1 MSINK
6 SINVLKTA
14 MPIIIISF
22 FALIFIFSPDKIGF
36 VAKAFRPII
45 ISFVIAYLLDSL
57 VRVIVRK
64 LKARRPQAIF
74 LSCICLLSII
84 VIIFSILVPK
94 IIDNAEAVISFV
106 TNYKMDINVIITE
119 IADKINN
126 PHVNKVAEE
135 IIEVSADLKDKINDL
150 LKFITSF
157 LINSVA
163 TIGTSILS
171 VITSFILALYM
182 LIEKED
188 LIARLKRLVFACFN
202 ERNAQMILE
211 ISSNGN
217 RIFKSF
223 LVGKLLDSLIV
234 GIITIIVF
242 SIFNVPYAP
251 LMGSIIGLFNLIPY
265 FGPIIGA
272 VPVVVV
278 TFFIS
283 PIKALTALII
293 IIIIGQVDGNF
304 IDPKIVG
311 NNVGVSPFWVI
322 SAVIVG
328 GSAFGPAG
336 MILGVPTLVLV
347 KSLVEEYVE
356 KRLREKDMEEYQLDK
371 IKVIEIKTKK

>member
-1 MSINK
+1 
-6 SINVLKTA
+6 

-22 FALIFIFSPDKIGF
+22 LALIFIFSPDKITF
-36 VAKAFRPII
+36 VTSAFKPII
-45 ISFVIAYLLDSL
+45 VSFVVAYLLDSL
-57 VRVIVRK
+57 VRVIVKK
-64 LKARRPQAIF
+64 LKTRRPQAIF

-94 IIDNAEAVISFV
+94 IISNAEAVISFV
-106 TNYKMDINVIITE
+106 TNSKIDINVIITE

-126 PHVNKVAEE
+126 PHVDKVAEE
-135 IIEVSADLKDKINDL
+135 IIEVSAELKDKINEL
-150 LKFITSF
+150 LKIITTF
-157 LINSVA
+157 LINFVA
-163 TIGTSILS
+163 AIGTSILS
-171 VITSFILALYM
+171 VITSFILAVYM
-182 LIEKED
+182 LIEKDD
-188 LIARLKRLVFACFN
+188 LIARLKRLVFAFFN

-211 ISSNGN
+211 ISENAN
-217 RIFKSF
+217 RIFKSY

-234 GIITIIVF
+234 GVITIIAF
-242 SIFNVPYAP
+242 TIANVPYAP

-278 TFFIS
+278 SFFIS
-283 PIKALTALII
+283 PIKSLTALII
-293 IIIIGQVDGNF
+293 IIIIGQIDGNF

-336 MILGVPTLVLV
+336 MILGVPTMVLV
-347 KSLVEEYVE
+347 KSLLEEYVE
-356 KRLREKDMEEYQLDK
+356 KKLREKDMVDYQLDK
-371 IKVIEIKTKK
+371 LKIIESKIKK

>member
-1 MSINK
+1 
-6 SINVLKTA
+6 

-22 FALIFIFSPDKIGF
+22 FALIFIFSPDKISF
-36 VAKAFRPII
+36 VANAFKPII
-45 ISFVIAYLLDSL
+45 ISFVVAYLLDSL
-57 VRVIVRK
+57 VRVIVKK

-126 PHVNKVAEE
+126 PHVDKVAEE
-135 IIEVSADLKDKINDL
+135 IIEVSADLKDKINEL

-163 TIGTSILS
+163 AIGTSILS

-188 LIARLKRLVFACFN
+188 LIARLKRLVFAFFN

-242 SIFNVPYAP
+242 SIFNIPYAP

-328 GSAFGPAG
+328 GTAFGPAG

-347 KSLVEEYVE
+347 KSLLEEYVE
-356 KRLREKDMEEYQLDK
+356 KKLREKDMEEYQLDK
-371 IKVIEIKTKK
+371 IKVIEAKTKK

>member
-6 SINVLKTA
+6 SMSILKTA

-22 FALIFIFSPDKIGF
+22 FALIFIFNPSKISLVGS
-36 VAKAFRPII
+36 AFKPVI
-45 ISFVIAYLLDSL
+45 ISFVVAYLMDSL
-57 VRVIVRK
+57 VRFIVRR
-64 LKARRPQAIF
+64 LKTRRTQAIL
-74 LSCICLLSII
+74 LSCILLLGII
-84 VIIFSILVPK
+84 VIIFSLFVPK
-94 IIDNAEAVISFV
+94 ILDNAESVISFV
-106 TNYKMDINVIITE
+106 ANYKMDIGEIIRN

-126 PHVNKVAEE
+126 PSVDKVADE
-135 IIEVSADLKDKINDL
+135 IIEVSADIRDQINEL
-150 LKFITSF
+150 LTYITGL
-157 LINSVA
+157 LINLVA

-171 VITSFILALYM
+171 VITSFILSIYI

-188 LIARLKRLVFACFN
+188 LIARLKRLIYAFFN
-202 ERNAQMILE
+202 ERNARMILE
-211 ISSNGN
+211 ISTSAN

-223 LVGKLLDSLIV
+223 IVGKLLDSLIV
-234 GIITIIVF
+234 GIVTIIVF
-242 SIFNVPYAP
+242 SICNIPYAP

-293 IIIIGQVDGNF
+293 IVVIGQIDSNF

-322 SAVIVG
+322 SSVIVG
-328 GSAFGPAG
+328 GTAFGPAG
-336 MILGVPTLVLV
+336 MILGVPTVVLV
-347 KSLVEEYVE
+347 KSLIEEIVE
-356 KRLREKDMEEYQLDK
+356 KKLREKNMEDYQLDK
-371 IKVIEIKTKK
+371 IKIIEVKRNK